1 MKKLHGI
8 LKSIKTKGNTMK
20 HLDST
25 KIQNEMNKLGA
36 DIRPFFKRPETHQN
50 ALAYLNAL
58 SFSPL

>member
-1 MKKLHGI
+1 
-8 LKSIKTKGNTMK
+8 MK